1 MKQSYS
7 PVKTIYKA
15 FRLLEILGERES
27 MSGSEFAQEL
37 KLTRS
42 NVYRF
47 LATLQQLGY
56 LEKTHDSRYRG
67 SFKIFKLANAVLRR
81 RNISDIAHS
90 YMIQLAAISQENV
103 NLGVISDGK
112 VLYLDKI
119 ESPHYLKLDQ
129 PIGGTDPLYCTALG
143 KTLLSGFTDLEL
155 NDFLKSSKLIPYTK
169 KTIIDREMLVS
180 VVREVRRRGF
190 VTDLEELSDGV
201 HCIAAPIHDR
211 TNMVIAAI
219 SISGPAVH
227 LTRRKMVALKT
238 PLIETSIEI
247 SKKMGCEDFGKSDS
261 I

>member
-27 MSGSEFAQEL
+27 MSASEFAREL

-47 LATLQQLGY
+47 LASLQQLGY
-56 LEKTHDSRYRG
+56 LEKTHDSRYRA
-67 SFKIFKLANAVLRR
+67 SFKIFRLANTVLRR
-81 RNISDIAHS
+81 SNLSDIPHP

-103 NLGVISDGK
+103 NLGIISDVK

-129 PIGGTDPLYCTALG
+129 PIGGTDPLHCTALG
-143 KTLLSGFTDLEL
+143 KALLSGLTDHEL
-155 NDFLKSSKLIPYTK
+155 NDFLKSSKLIPYTR
-169 KTIIDREMLVS
+169 KTIIDPKVLTS
-180 VVREVRRRGF
+180 VVREVRRQGF
-190 VTDLEELSDGV
+190 ATDLEELSDGV
-201 HCIAAPIHDR
+201 HCIAAPIRDR
-211 TNMVIAAI
+211 TNKVIAAM
-219 SISGPAVH
+219 SISGPAGR
-227 LTRRKMVALKT
+227 LTRRKMAALKT
-238 PLIETSIEI
+238 PLIEASIEI
-247 SKKMGCEDFGKSDS
+247 SKKMGCADFGKSDS